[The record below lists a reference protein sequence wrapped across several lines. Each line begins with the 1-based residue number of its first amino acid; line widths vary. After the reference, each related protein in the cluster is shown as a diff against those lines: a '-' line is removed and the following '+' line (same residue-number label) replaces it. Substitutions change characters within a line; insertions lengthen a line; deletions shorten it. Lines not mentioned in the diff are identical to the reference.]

1 MVSIITPVIEVNNLW
16 FSYNGI
22 YTLNGITLTIPSAT
36 IMAVV
41 GPNGAGK
48 STLFKCLVGLLKP
61 LSGTIEIMGVDVVEH
76 PRHAYNKI
84 GYLPERA
91 GIYDSLTV
99 EQSLW
104 YAGSIHS
111 IKEEELKTSIDKLSL
126 TFKMHD
132 RLQQKTETLSK
143 GLRQTVAIM
152 QAFIHDPK
160 IALLDEPASGLD
172 PEARDRLSR
181 FLNEK
186 KNDGVTIL
194 ISSHI
199 LSEIES
205 YSTQLL
211 ILKDGIVIEEK
222 NIGTEHISNQ
232 TLRLSISSPF
242 QNVVELLQAHPKVG
256 EVAQL
261 NGSIDFEFSGNE
273 SDKADLFQKV
283 TPLNKTISGL
293 ETIQSK
299 LKKAYFDSMQE

>member
-1 MVSIITPVIEVNNLW
+1 
-16 FSYNGI
+16 
-22 YTLNGITLTIPSAT
+22 
-36 IMAVV
+36 MAVV

-48 STLFKCLVGLLKP
+48 SKLFKCLVGLLKP

-91 GIYDSLTV
+91 GIYDNLTV
-99 EQSLW
+99 EQCLW
-104 YAGSIHS
+104 YAGSIYS
-111 IKEEELKTSIDKLSL
+111 IREEELRASIDKLSL

-132 RLQQKTETLSK
+132 RLQQKTGTLSK

-172 PEARDRLSR
+172 PEARDTLSR
-181 FLNEK
+181 FLNER
-186 KNDGVTIL
+186 KNNGVTIL

-211 ILKDGIVIEEK
+211 ILKDGIAIEEK

-256 EVAQL
+256 EVAQS
-261 NGSIDFEFSGNE
+261 NSSIDFEFRGNE

-283 TPLNKTISGL
+283 IPLNKTISGL

-299 LKKAYFDSMQE
+299 LKKAYFDSIQE

>member
-1 MVSIITPVIEVNNLW
+1 MVEVALETKNLSMR
-16 FSYNGI
+16 FGGI
-22 YTLNGITLTIPSAT
+22 CAVDNVDFKLNAGELRCLI
-36 IMAVV
+36 

-76 PRHAYNKI
+76 PRHAYNKL

-111 IKEEELKTSIDKLSL
+111 IREEELRTSIDKLSL
-126 TFKMHD
+126 TFKMRD

-143 GLRQTVAIM
+143 GLRQTVGIM

-181 FLNEK
+181 FLIEK

-211 ILKDGIVIEEK
+211 ILKDGVAIEDK
-222 NIGTEHISNQ
+222 NVGTEHISNQ

-256 EVAQL
+256 EVAQS
-261 NGSIDFEFSGNE
+261 NDSIDFEFRGNE
-273 SDKADLFQKV
+273 TDKADLFQKV
-283 TPLNKTISGL
+283 IPLNKTISGL

-299 LKKAYFDSMQE
+299 LKKAYFDSIQE

>member
-1 MVSIITPVIEVNNLW
+1 
-16 FSYNGI
+16 
-22 YTLNGITLTIPSAT
+22 
-36 IMAVV
+36 MAVV

-48 STLFKCLVGLLKP
+48 STLIKSLVGLLKP

-76 PRHAYNKI
+76 PRHAYKKI

-91 GIYDSLTV
+91 GIYDALTI

-111 IKEEELKTSIDKLSL
+111 IGEEDLKASISKLSL
-126 TFKMHD
+126 AFKMHD
-132 RLQQKTETLSK
+132 HLQKKIGTLSK

-160 IALLDEPASGLD
+160 IVLLDEPASGLD
-172 PEARDRLSR
+172 PEARARLST
-181 FLNEK
+181 FLTDK
-186 KNDGVTIL
+186 KNEGVTTL

-211 ILKDGIVIEEK
+211 ILKDGKAIER
-222 NIGTEHISNQ
+222 NDIGNEHVSNQ
-232 TLRLSISSPF
+232 TLRLSVSSPF
-242 QNVVELLQAHPKVG
+242 EDVVDFLRAHPEVG
-256 EVAQL
+256 RIVEST
-261 NGSIDFEFSGNE
+261 GSIEFEFRGNE
-273 SDKADLFQKV
+273 DDKADLFQKII
-283 TPLNKTISGL
+283 PLNKTISGL

-299 LKKAYFDSMQE
+299 LKKAYFDSIRE